1 MALQFLKDAT
11 FTGRVTIGND
21 SGDTLLLT
29 KSNTE
34 PAVRFQGD
42 TDKDFVLTVSGETF
56 TVTKND
62 GFTDILTLDHDTKA
76 ATFSGNVSLT
86 GGLLSITSDGSNAV
100 TFTESGAGLLT
111 IAVPDDFNVNAGSDM
126 NFDANGG
133 DFRLL
138 DGGTVMG
145 RIGLENGDL
154 NIDSVRQD
162 YDMRFKGNDGGSVIN
177 ALVLDMSNSGA
188 ATFSGDVIGG
198 TSKTLKSWRRLQTDA
213 NDDWGLNNN
222 AGSSVIAISAM
233 GTPSTSTTTF
243 AGNITAPTL
252 SLTGLTTNPASTTV
266 LVKDETLGPEL
277 VSNPSFTTGVAGW
290 NLQNSSTVT
299 GGIGTIN
306 AVGSLSSTGGN
317 WSIYQSNPAVFT
329 PNKKYLA
336 NYTVRRKS
344 GTGRFQIAY
353 SYGIFVNQ
361 ILTTSFQTFSVYYD
375 TNSNNW
381 TDLTLGGDTSG
392 DVFEISYI
400 SVKQVTSVSDQ
411 IKSREL
417 GSGAFG
423 DELWAVTPTDS
434 NNIYNLNSGNVGIGT
449 TTPDV
454 GGAGSSS
461 TVLSVIETVGTRRG
475 ILELGDNQ
483 NADTGGI
490 GSINFVGTYQD
501 AGHKVMAE
509 IRASGSGSTSGKRG
523 SFINFFTKQDNVANI
538 AERMRITAAG
548 ALEIKGSSTTASA
561 QAFITNDNSLLS
573 IGSSVS
579 GSVVKDIQFSS
590 PSAMM
595 YIDGSTGNVGI
606 NETSPKN
613 RLEVKGLFAAPLTTG
628 SVQNGIARFSQ
639 TSGVGSLDIGFGDTG
654 NGFNWLQSRSSANYA
669 TNFNL
674 ALQPNGGNV
683 GIGTTAPIASANKNV
698 LGIQGVW
705 GGQLD
710 IMVGTVSHA
719 QFGTDNFSTGNS
731 ARIQSKD
738 AIVFKVNGGNVAQ
751 VIGSN
756 GNIAQ
761 ANTSPIADP
770 FTGVGGEQWMT
781 YQIGKGGVLGA
792 YKNNDESMFGFNT
805 YVSAPSGVNKA
816 IISGIGGTATRY
828 YANRITFNTLTSS
841 GTTQTQ
847 TERMR
852 ITSGG
857 DIWQLNGAAESGT
870 YAPWTGSNP
879 DAGIAI
885 NVPAGSVRHLSFV
898 DSSTPKFGGGMRY
911 FESTNFTEIYSVLD
925 GTATTHLRADRASP
939 YTTWLNPNSIGRV
952 GIGITS
958 APIEKLQVS
967 GQIISTGSNSTVATT
982 GAQRAIMDL
991 SGFSATDTSARFGH
1005 FRGATAAGAGQMR
1018 LYTDSVERV
1027 RIDASGNVGIGEVD
1041 PGYKLDVAGTIRATG
1056 DVIAFSDERVK
1067 ENIKTISNSLEKV
1080 SKLRGVEFNK
1090 IGEDIKS
1097 IGVIAQEIEKV
1108 IPEVVREDDKGM
1120 KSVAYGNITGI
1131 LIEAIKELKQEIE
1144 ELKKKPCNCK

>member
-1 MALQFLKDAT
+1 MAYKVTDINNLFRVKSDGAIEFGTSGAGTATYVLTSAGANATPTWTEPTTGTVTGSGAANRVTYWSSGTNVTSDAGFTYNGAGRVNTDESFGVSKDGADTVADGPFFRLTNAAQDRQYLNQLDASNNIDYWYYNGSTWTQTISLLTNGGATFAGSLSAAGIQSTAAIEATTIMYSGNGAVGAPSFAFASDANTGMFRAASDSIGFATGGSLALTLADNNAT
-11 FTGRVTIGND
+11 FT
-21 SGDTLLLT
+21 
-29 KSNTE
+29 
-34 PAVRFQGD
+34 
-42 TDKDFVLTVSGETF
+42 
-56 TVTKND
+56 
-62 GFTDILTLDHDTKA
+62 
-76 ATFSGNVSLT
+76 
-86 GGLLSITSDGSNAV
+86 
-100 TFTESGAGLLT
+100 
-111 IAVPDDFNVNAGSDM
+111 
-126 NFDANGG
+126 
-133 DFRLL
+133 
-138 DGGTVMG
+138 
-145 RIGLENGDL
+145 
-154 NIDSVRQD
+154 
-162 YDMRFKGNDGGSVIN
+162 
-177 ALVLDMSNSGA
+177 
-188 ATFSGDVIGG
+188 
-198 TSKTLKSWRRLQTDA
+198 
-213 NDDWGLNNN
+213 
-222 AGSSVIAISAM
+222 
-233 GTPSTSTTTF
+233 
-243 AGNITAPTL
+243 GNITAPTL
-252 SLTGLTTNPASTTV
+252 SLTGLTANATSTTV

-501 AGHKVMAE
+501 ASHKVMAE

-683 GIGTTAPIASANKNV
+683 GIGTDSPGYKLSVANASTRIISATYIDGTNGIMSHAGAPNYGLESFQVRGDFISFWTDYDATHYQGTEKMRIASD
-698 LGIQGVW
+698 GVVTI
-705 GGQLD
+705 GSTTLPGSRSLRLVSQTNATSYD
-710 IMVGTVSHA
+710 IDFQQAGTTNHGRIRYTEGASDL
-719 QFGTDNFSTGNS
+719 QFFPITGVDPNLTLTFGGNS
-731 ARIQSKD
+731 
-738 AIVFKVNGGNVAQ
+738 
-751 VIGSN
+751 
-756 GNIAQ
+756 
-761 ANTSPIADP
+761 
-770 FTGVGGEQWMT
+770 
-781 YQIGKGGVLGA
+781 
-792 YKNNDESMFGFNT
+792 
-805 YVSAPSGVNKA
+805 
-816 IISGIGGTATRY
+816 
-828 YANRITFNTLTSS
+828 
-841 GTTQTQ
+841 
-847 TERMR
+847 
-852 ITSGG
+852 
-857 DIWQLNGAAESGT
+857 
-870 YAPWTGSNP
+870 
-879 DAGIAI
+879 
-885 NVPAGSVRHLSFV
+885 
-898 DSSTPKFGGGMRY
+898 Y
-911 FESTNFTEIYSVLD
+911 FS
-925 GTATTHLRADRASP
+925 R
-939 YTTWLNPNSIGRV
+939 
-952 GIGITS
+952 
-958 APIEKLQVS
+958 
-967 GQIISTGSNSTVATT
+967 
-982 GAQRAIMDL
+982 
-991 SGFSATDTSARFGH
+991 
-1005 FRGATAAGAGQMR
+1005 
-1018 LYTDSVERV
+1018 
-1027 RIDASGNVGIGEVD
+1027 GNVGIGVTSPNALLSTADTNTYTQEWTFAKGYRHFTTYPAGDTGNYDISTKISFNNLRGITVD
-1041 PGYKLDVAGTIRATG
+1041 YYESGHIYNNGAAVYFRHTRFYIMMESSILRINDAVLIKSTG
-1056 DVIAFSDERVK
+1056 NRTDGIVNAPAVTVSA
-1067 ENIKTISNSLEKV
+1067 SLECLIT
-1080 SKLRGVEFNK
+1080 ST
-1090 IGEDIKS
+1090 IKS
-1097 IGVIAQEIEKV
+1097 GFTHY
-1108 IPEVVREDDKGM
+1108 
-1120 KSVAYGNITGI
+1120 VAADIVGTGFNRI
-1131 LIEAIKELKQEIE
+1131 VSIS
-1144 ELKKKPCNCK
+1144 